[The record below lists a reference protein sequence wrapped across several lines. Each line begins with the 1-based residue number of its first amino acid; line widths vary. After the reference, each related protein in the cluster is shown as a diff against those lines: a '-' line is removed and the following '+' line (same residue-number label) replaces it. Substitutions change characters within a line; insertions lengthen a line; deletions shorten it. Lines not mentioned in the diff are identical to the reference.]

1 MNGLMDRRQRGG
13 RRSTPDARGFSLI
26 ELLLALALG
35 LIVVTGIVQLFV
47 GNSRS
52 YGVMTGQARLQE
64 NGRFAL
70 DLIARAARSA
80 GFIGCT
86 REPDAILRGLVGNW
100 DLIPEAD
107 ISRPI
112 MAYPAGATA
121 AVVPRSSG
129 GVDTNVFFRGAGID
143 TSRIPE
149 QTDVVVFRSLRS
161 PGARLAEVLQP
172 DGQPLIATAG
182 GQAPVAVNDVVAIA
196 NCEQAAVVR
205 VTGVTQSASSARLS
219 FAAGGVTAAN
229 AAASAS
235 RYVNAFET
243 LSPVGKAYGTDTLIS
258 PIDTTYFFIAPG
270 AAASSAPSAGTG
282 NATQPP
288 LALWQKVGM
297 AAPVELVQGVEDL
310 DVLLGLDNNLT
321 DGVASATRYV
331 TTGALVAS
339 QSGRVVS
346 VRVSVTANSVDAVNE
361 GAPLRRTFT
370 RTIQLRNA
378 NPEA

>member
-1 MNGLMDRRQRGG
+1 MNRTVPRG
-13 RRSTPDARGFSLI
+13 TRGFSLI

-52 YGVMTGQARLQE
+52 YSVMTGQARLQE

-86 REPDAILRGLVGNW
+86 REPDTILRGLVGNW

-107 ISRPI
+107 ISRPVL
-112 MAYPAGATA
+112 AYPAAATA

-129 GVDTNVFFRGAGID
+129 GVDTNVFYRGAGID
-143 TSRIPE
+143 TSRIPAA
-149 QTDVVVFRSLRS
+149 TDVVVFRSLRS

-172 DGQPLIATAG
+172 NGQPVIVTPS
-182 GQAPVAVNDVVAIA
+182 GQSPVQVNDVVAIA

-205 VTGVTQSASSARLS
+205 VTEVTQASETATLA
-219 FAAGGVTAAN
+219 FATGGVVEVN

-235 RYVNAFET
+235 RYVNAFSS
-243 LSPVGKAYGTDTLIS
+243 LSPVGKAYGTDTIVS

-270 AAASSAPSAGTG
+270 AAAGGSA
-282 NATQPP
+282 NARQPA

-297 AAPVELVQGVEDL
+297 AAPVELVQGIEDL
-310 DVLLGLDNNLT
+310 EVLLGIDNNLT

-331 TTGALVAS
+331 ATSALNS
-339 QSGRVVS
+339 DQSGRIVS
-346 VRVSVTANSVDAVNE
+346 VRVTVTANSVDTVNE
-361 GAPLRRTFT
+361 GTLLRRTFT

>member
-1 MNGLMDRRQRGG
+1 MKRTVFRG
-13 RRSTPDARGFSLI
+13 SRGFSLI

-52 YGVMTGQARLQE
+52 YSVMTGQARLQE

-86 REPDAILRGLVGNW
+86 REPETILRGLVGNW

-107 ISRPI
+107 ISRPVL
-112 MAYPAGATA
+112 AYPAAATPA
-121 AVVPRSSG
+121 LVPRSSG

-143 TSRIPE
+143 TSRIPAA
-149 QTDVVVFRSLRS
+149 TDVIVFRSLRS

-172 DGQPLIATAG
+172 NGQPVIVTPS
-182 GQAPVAVNDVVAIA
+182 GQSPVQVNDVVAIA

-205 VTGVTQSASSARLS
+205 VTEVTQASETATLA
-219 FAAGGVTAAN
+219 FATGGVVATN
-229 AAASAS
+229 AAAGAS
-235 RYVNAFET
+235 RYVNAFSS
-243 LSPVGKAYGTDTLIS
+243 LSPVGKAYGTDTIIS

-270 AAASSAPSAGTG
+270 VSSVGTVSGGSANSGQ
-282 NATQPP
+282 AP

-297 AAPVELVQGVEDL
+297 AAPVELVQGIEDL
-310 DVLLGLDNNLT
+310 KVMLGLDNNLT

-331 TTGALVAS
+331 ATGSLTS
-339 QSGRVVS
+339 DQSARIVS
-346 VRVSVTANSVDAVNE
+346 VRISVIANSVDRVND
-361 GAPLRRTFT
+361 GAQLRRTFT